1 MPPVARP
8 TLQPVCCGAPG
19 PVLLRHPGRD
29 RGGRGGGVR
38 HVSAGRLYPG
48 TRVSSACPGVSHD
61 CADVLPAGPGVRRGP
76 VLGAA
81 RLQRGGRGDHG
92 TAVYCRHFHFI
103 ILLQSM
109 VLQQNLYH
117 SLFMQ

>member
-1 MPPVARP
+1 MMPAVVRP
-8 TLQPVCCGAPG
+8 ALQPVGCGAPG

-48 TRVSSACPGVSHD
+48 TRVSRAGPGVTPD
-61 CADVLPAGPGVRRGP
+61 CADVLPARPGVRRGP

-92 TAVYCRHFHFI
+92 SHIDIF
-103 ILLQSM
+103 ILLYIYSRWFY
-109 VLQQNLYH
+109 NRICIIAY
-117 SLFMQ
+117 LFI